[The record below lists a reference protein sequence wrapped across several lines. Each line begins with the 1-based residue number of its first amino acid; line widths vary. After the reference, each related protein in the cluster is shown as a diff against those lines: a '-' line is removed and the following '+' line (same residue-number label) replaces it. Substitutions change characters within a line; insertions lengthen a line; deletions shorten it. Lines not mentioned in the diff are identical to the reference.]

1 MKKFKSLFTRNIM
14 FAVFSAVLLATF
26 GIFLVG
32 CGEKGE
38 DGSKWITG
46 TDMPTTE
53 VGVNGDMYLDTD
65 DYILYQ
71 KENGVWKTVIE
82 DFGKG
87 EIGAN
92 GQDGKDGAKWLT
104 GEDAP
109 TEDLGVNGDLYIDTK
124 NYVLYQKSDNIW
136 SILIVDFGKGFDDTA
151 FQNKISELEEKIN
164 SGKIDVERLSSYQ
177 NEVI

>member
-1 MKKFKSLFTRNIM
+1 MKKLKSLFTRNIM

-65 DYILYQ
+65 DY
-71 KENGVWKTVIE
+71 
-82 DFGKG
+82 
-87 EIGAN
+87 
-92 GQDGKDGAKWLT
+92 
-104 GEDAP
+104 
-109 TEDLGVNGDLYIDTK
+109 
-124 NYVLYQKSDNIW
+124 VLYQKANN
-136 SILIVDFGKGFDDTA
+136 
-151 FQNKISELEEKIN
+151 Q
-164 SGKIDVERLSSYQ
+164 
-177 NEVI
+177 